1 MRNKKTEKFYVFDL
15 RCHGPRR
22 QGPRV
27 LEPPCWPQ
35 DNPLL
40 VRCWGEEIRRRE
52 RERERE
58 NESVGGV
65 DAKRARAQQTRSS
78 CPFSTPT
85 SSSSFFLLT
94 PPLNSP
100 PPASQLTSSPQG
112 PDLQV
117 GHHLRQHRR
126 LLPPRRVHL
135 DAAAVRRDGHG
146 RHLVALRDA
155 DRAGELQPAHRQRVH
170 GDDGDV
176 PTVEEVRAR

>member
-52 RERERE
+52 RERERM
-58 NESVGGV
+58 
-65 DAKRARAQQTRSS
+65 RASAASMPREQGRSKLVRLALS
-78 CPFSTPT
+78 QPRPPPPP
-85 SSSSFFLLT
+85 SSFSPRLST
-94 PPLNSP
+94 RP